1 MYINILAFQP
11 SHLYLEHFA
20 WGLSLCMIFP
30 REPPPHFP
38 LHHLFVLQLAK
49 PCYLLN
55 LSLKATPHGKFFLI
69 LKIKVSLFGIP
80 RAPSISHP
88 YLHVFTYLHNSTYLH
103 NCYILMPKS
112 TCQIVFA

>member
-20 WGLSLCMIFP
+20 WGLSLCIIFP
-30 REPPPHFP
+30 REPSPHFP

-80 RAPSISHP
+80 RSPSISHP
-88 YLHVFTYLHNSTYLH
+88 STYLH

-112 TCQIVFA
+112 ICQIVFA